1 MQIAD
6 TLTVEGVLTAAGG
19 QTSSGANNQIVTTV
33 AAAGA
38 TLGTATAIPATARV
52 VYATVTL
59 SSEGVKLPTAATNL
73 TVVVMAQ
80 SDKGVKVY
88 AAAAGQ
94 KIGAATTAT
103 TAFALAKTTVS
114 QFFAI
119 NTTNWLVLKGA

>member
-6 TLTVEGVLTAAGG
+6 NLTVQGTVTTTGG
-19 QTSSGANNQIVTTV
+19 GAGANLQAITTV

-59 SSEGVKLPTAATNL
+59 SSQGVKLPTAATNL

-94 KIGAATTAT
+94 KIAAATTAT